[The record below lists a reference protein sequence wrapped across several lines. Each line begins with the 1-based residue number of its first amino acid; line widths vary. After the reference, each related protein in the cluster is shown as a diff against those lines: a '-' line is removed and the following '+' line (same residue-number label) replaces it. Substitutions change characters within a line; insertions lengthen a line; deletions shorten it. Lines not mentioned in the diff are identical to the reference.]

1 MPDPISSSSTRPNDY
16 YDPEGAICNA
26 EPESRADSAPA
37 GRAPSAPPR
46 PTSDGCDV
54 KVAVAGVTCAR
65 ATLAAL
71 ELAPTLVGGLVASF
85 LGGVSCGIAVM
96 DASECLSKSK
106 PHAP

>member
-1 MPDPISSSSTRPNDY
+1 MPDPISSSSTRPSDY
-16 YDPEGAICNA
+16 YDPEGASCNA
-26 EPESRADSAPA
+26 APESRADSAPPPP
-37 GRAPSAPPR
+37 APSAPSR
-46 PTSDGCDV
+46 PETDGCNV

-65 ATLAAL
+65 ATLTAL

-96 DASECLSKSK
+96 DASECLSKNN